1 MAKFGKNIILHNRYL
16 LYFIFIVA
24 LSDFLYLVY
33 INDIYSASIF
43 ALIGFLTSFFSKNMI
58 VILVMAMAVSN
69 IIKFGNRSAVKE
81 GFTDDDVAED
91 EVAEDEVAEDEEA
104 EDEEAS
110 KENKDEPENKKGKG
124 EKKKKNKSEK
134 PVKEKKESPLS
145 VETTED
151 SDKETFGQDEN
162 VVYTSDKDKSVDNVD
177 KTILAQEQIL
187 ERMNKY
193 KPLLDTINGISKNMA
208 IMKGASNIVN
218 EK

>member
-104 EDEEAS
+104 EHEEAS
-110 KENKDEPENKKGKG
+110 KENKDEPENKKRGLIQL
-124 EKKKKNKSEK
+124 ESLL
-134 PVKEKKESPLS
+134 KEILKRWPDVEFKTS
-145 VETTED
+145 VELGEIIR
-151 SDKETFGQDEN
+151 
-162 VVYTSDKDKSVDNVD
+162 V
-177 KTILAQEQIL
+177 EQPI
-187 ERMNKY
+187 
-193 KPLLDTINGISKNMA
+193 
-208 IMKGASNIVN
+208 
-218 EK
+218 

>member
-69 IIKFGNRSAVKE
+69 ILKFGNRSAVKE

-91 EVAEDEVAEDEEA
+91 ENAEDEKAEEE
-104 EDEEAS
+104 ETEEEEAS
-110 KENKDEPENKKGKG
+110 KENKGEPENKKEKG
-124 EKKKKNKSEK
+124 DKKNKSEK

-151 SDKETFGQDEN
+151 SDKETFGQDKN
-162 VVYTSDKDKSVDNVD
+162 VVYTADKDKSVDNVD

-218 EK
+218 DK